1 MPIADSYRV
10 TERALEGRDMWW
22 RVLKWV
28 LRGAGAS
35 YLGLLFAN
43 LFITSIAAGITFG
56 MVKVLRI
63 TWLFVALHMHL
74 SGIILIWDVS
84 LGLKVSLIA
93 IKYSTSI
100 LSLTFIFLFKRL
112 PASGVLNC
120 SAEGLVILL
129 PSVELFCTY

>member
-10 TERALEGRDMWW
+10 TERALESRDMWW

-28 LRGAGAS
+28 LRGAGES
-35 YLGLLFAN
+35 YLGLFSRS
-43 LFITSIAAGITFG
+43 LFIIKIAAGMIFG

-63 TWLFVALHMHL
+63 TWLFVALHMHVF
-74 SGIILIWDVS
+74 GIFQLGDGS
-84 LGLKVSLIA
+84 LGMKLSLIA

>member
-1 MPIADSYRV
+1 M
-10 TERALEGRDMWW
+10 
-22 RVLKWV
+22 
-28 LRGAGAS
+28 
-35 YLGLLFAN
+35 GLLFAN

-63 TWLFVALHMHL
+63 TWLFVALHVHVF
-74 SGIILIWDVS
+74 GIGLIRDDS
-84 LGLKVSLIA
+84 LGMKVSLIA

-120 SAEGLVILL
+120 SAEGSVILL
-129 PSVELFCTY
+129 PSVELFCQIWFEKEAVSVKIEEKITSHWLFKVRSPYADIVCL